1 MLGKQTR
8 RALCGAVAIAA
19 MAPATASAG
28 THVFHE
34 GIIWGNETVYSP
46 FAYITEVSARSLD
59 GNTVCV
65 ATFDANFNQY
75 GSVACSNGLASHPY
89 DSSVWR
95 RGGARGAQGLGVNA
109 RARIDFL

>member
-1 MLGKQTR
+1 MISKRLR

-19 MAPATASAG
+19 VAPGTASAG
-28 THVFHE
+28 TNVFHE

-46 FAYITEVSARSLD
+46 FAYIYEVSARSLD

-65 ATFDANFNQY
+65 ATFDAGYNQY
-75 GSVACSNGLASHPY
+75 GSVACSSSLASHPY